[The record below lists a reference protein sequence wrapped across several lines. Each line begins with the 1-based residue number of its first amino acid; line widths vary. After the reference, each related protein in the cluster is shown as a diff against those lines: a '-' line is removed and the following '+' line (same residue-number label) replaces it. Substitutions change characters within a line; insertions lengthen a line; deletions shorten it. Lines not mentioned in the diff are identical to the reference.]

1 MTPFD
6 YVSVLISLILGLG
19 LTLILSGVARIIK
32 RWETIH
38 SFGPY
43 FIWIALAFVLHI
55 HEWWETYQFTA
66 FREWSLPM
74 FLFVI
79 LYPILLFILANLL
92 FPSRWPKSLD
102 LKAFY
107 FSICNKFFLFTI
119 LLSVVAIL
127 QNIFL
132 LHYSITQQ
140 PVQLAV
146 VAMFSIMLIWKTK
159 NIIVHYALALAL
171 LLLLVGSLTF
181 TSDTLLIQ

>member
-1 MTPFD
+1 MTPFE

-19 LTLILSGVARIIK
+19 LTRILSGVAHIIK
-32 RWETIH
+32 RWETMQ

-74 FLFVI
+74 FLFIV

-92 FPSRWPKSLD
+92 FPSRWPKNPD

-119 LLSVVAIL
+119 LLSGVAIL
-127 QNIFL
+127 QNIFF
-132 LHYSITQQ
+132 LHYSLTEQ

-146 VAMFSIMLIWKTK
+146 VAIFSTMLIWKSK
-159 NIIVHYALALAL
+159 NVIIHYSLALAL
-171 LLLLVGSLTF
+171 LFMLIGSLIF
-181 TSDTLLIQ
+181 TSNTLLIK